1 MQALKKQLGETMAS
15 TFQSFKPELTEKGAI
30 QLIFDMYF
38 VNMVLQDGIFTE
50 EMKQCIENTKEHVRA
65 V

>member
-1 MQALKKQLGETMAS
+1 MQALKKQLGETMTS
-15 TFQSFKPELTEKGAI
+15 TFQSFKPELTEKCAI